1 MGDAL
6 RHLPGAGLTAPAA
19 RERREGLAFGPMS
32 KTSTYGVRSETAP
45 LRRVVTATPATSGD
59 FAGAGWRPP
68 DPALLLDQHTAF
80 RSLLTELGVEVLNT
94 DAPQGLVDFTF
105 VHDSCFVV
113 GDGFVQL
120 AMAKPVRTPEP
131 PRLAA
136 YLRELGLPQVG
147 TLTGAAHT
155 DGGDMFWLDESTL
168 AIGRGY
174 RTSAAA
180 VHQLAA
186 ILAPQGATVRA
197 YDLPGWRGPE
207 HVLHLMSVVS
217 LVAEDLALTYPPLAP
232 VALLEDLAAAGIRTL
247 EVDDDD
253 FAEQGC
259 NVLAVRPRVVVMTD
273 ATPRTQA
280 MLEAAGV
287 QVHTYA
293 ASEINK
299 GDGGPTCLTRPVL
312 RG

>member
-1 MGDAL
+1 MD
-6 RHLPGAGLTAPAA
+6 HNT
-19 RERREGLAFGPMS
+19 
-32 KTSTYGVRSETAP
+32 TYGVRSETAQ
-45 LRRVVTATPATSGD
+45 LRKVVTATPAITGD

-68 DPALLLDQHTAF
+68 DTALLLEQHEGF
-80 RSLLTELGVEVLNT
+80 RTLLTSLGVEVLNT
-94 DAPQGLVDFTF
+94 QAPDSLVDFTF

-113 GDGFVQL
+113 GEGFVQL
-120 AMAKPVRTPEP
+120 AMAKAVRSPEP
-131 PRLAA
+131 PHLAT
-136 YLRELGLPQVG
+136 YLRGLGVPQVG

-155 DGGDMFWLDESTL
+155 DGGDMFWLDGSTL

-180 VHQLAA
+180 VEQLAA
-186 ILAPQGATVRA
+186 LLAPEGATVRA

-217 LVAEDLALTYPPLAP
+217 LVADDLALTYRPLAP
-232 VALLEDLAAAGIRTL
+232 VALLQDLAAAGIATI

-259 NVLAVRPRVVVMTD
+259 NVLAVRPGVVVMTD

-280 MLEAAGV
+280 KLEAAGV
-287 QVHTYA
+287 EVHTYA

-299 GDGGPTCLTRPVL
+299 GDGGPTCLTRPIL

>member
-1 MGDAL
+1 VGDTL
-6 RHLPGAGLTAPAA
+6 RDLPSTGLT
-19 RERREGLAFGPMS
+19 RRGPIDGGGLAFGPMDH
-32 KTSTYGVRSETAP
+32 TTTYGVRSETAP
-45 LRRVVTATPATSGD
+45 LRKVVTATPATTGD
-59 FAGAGWRPP
+59 FGAAGWRPP
-68 DPALLLDQHTAF
+68 DTALMLEQHQGF
-80 RSLLTELGVEVLNT
+80 RSLLTSLGVQVLNT
-94 DAPQGLVDFTF
+94 QAPGGLVDFTF

-113 GDGFVQL
+113 GEGFVQL
-120 AMAKPVRTPEP
+120 AMAKPVRAAEP
-131 PRLAA
+131 AHLAT
-136 YLRELGLPQVG
+136 YLRELGVPQVG

-155 DGGDMFWLDESTL
+155 DGGDMFWLDSSTL

-180 VHQLAA
+180 VEQLAA
-186 ILAPQGATVRA
+186 LLAPEGATVRA

-217 LVAEDLALTYPPLAP
+217 LVADDLALTYRPLAP
-232 VALLEDLAAAGIRTL
+232 VALLEDLAAAGIRAL

-253 FAEQGC
+253 FLEQGC
-259 NVLAVRPRVVVMTD
+259 NVLAVRPGVVVMTD

-280 MLEAAGV
+280 KLEAAGV
-287 QVHTYA
+287 EVHTYA

-299 GDGGPTCLTRPVL
+299 GDGGPTCLTRPIL